1 MVVEIIAGAR
11 GRSDRCG
18 DAVIDA
24 GHAGMDVGGTPGG
37 RKMSL
42 PGQAPCPKRTNA
54 KTLGGKGDPNTKQ
67 PFLKKILQVS
77 GSAGASTLICLMGVS
92 RGAAPNENAA
102 INV

>member
-1 MVVEIIAGAR
+1 MCFVHLQDIVLGPRTIKGLLHKHAG
-11 GRSDRCG
+11 
-18 DAVIDA
+18 IDA
-24 GHAGMDVGGTPGG
+24 GGTPGG
-37 RKMSL
+37 RKMSH